1 MDKYEYKLKLDQM
14 KSLTAEGKYE
24 EAAEI
29 ADTINWR
36 KIKNINALVKVGE
49 IYEKVGRY
57 DESKDV
63 LLTAYDKSPIGRM
76 IIYRLAEVAVRT
88 KSFDEAKEYY
98 QEFVEIAPHDNLKYV
113 LKYEISKA
121 QGADIG
127 TLIGILEELKEQEY
141 SEEWAYELAYLY
153 HKAGMSEKCID
164 ACDELILW
172 FGDGPYVE
180 RALELKMLYQPLTKQ
195 QEDKYRTFRQRHDG
209 VVEVRPEDPLES
221 GEIIPEPVQI
231 KDVKMSAERFNTQN
245 LQEELQRSMQE
256 IMNATEKEAVNDTMD
271 NIKKLVEDIPYLQ
284 IPSEKEEEPQEEE
297 VYQHIE
303 TDEEIDNSLKSNF
316 QEMLVDEDGQMSLY
330 MQGGRVAEPQVSGQ
344 MSIEDVLAEWEKTK
358 RAAEAA
364 LQEAE
369 QRKLESAKARALQEA
384 EELLGRLAD
393 VIPMLDSGLTP
404 KDLLDQ
410 KYLSKDGQ
418 PNDSAVSMVTNMN
431 QFLQQEIDRLSDEN
445 AQMDEQLAA
454 VGASPVGDYMANA
467 GVAAEDAAQN
477 VVAAGVQELMAEEEL
492 PEIAMPEGLDDIDN
506 QWEDEDFEELDAEVP
521 QENAASLAEHTAEQT
536 KPEALAEADDTM
548 EAGTSAEDVEAAI
561 LAETARQMAKESV
574 EKKELPEIEL
584 PGDLDL
590 GKEETAEE
598 ILPAI
603 AEPEAFEV
611 PDTIS
616 KLSKELR
623 EIFTYFV
630 PITGMEEQLC
640 QALTGASQH
649 LAKGAT
655 AGTGNMIIQGGSG
668 SGKTVLATSMIKA
681 LQKETGK
688 PNGKIGKIEASVLN
702 QKDVAALLK
711 KVAGGCLIIEK
722 AGDLSRETA
731 LKLSLLL
738 EQDTSGVL
746 VIIEDTKHGIQKA
759 LSRDDGFAAKF
770 SEKINIPIFTS
781 DELVSFAK
789 SYANELGYTIDEM
802 GVLALYNSISNIEHA
817 DRETTL
823 TEVKEIVDKAV
834 AHSEKGGLKKAF
846 SIITSRRYDEDDYI
860 ILREKDFD

>member
-1 MDKYEYKLKLDQM
+1 MPMLKNVKITGGFWKAMEEKNRRVTMDAVYKRFTDTGRFAALRCDKENKNVHFFWDSDVAKWL
-14 KSLTAEGKYE
+14 EG
-24 EAAEI
+24 AA
-29 ADTINWR
+29 N
-36 KIKNINALVKVGE
+36 
-49 IYEKVGRY
+49 
-57 DESKDV
+57 V
-63 LLTAYDKSPIGRM
+63 LER
-76 IIYRLAEVAVRT
+76 E
-88 KSFDEAKEYY
+88 FDPELYK
-98 QEFVEIAPHDNLKYV
+98 
-113 LKYEISKA
+113 KA
-121 QGADIG
+121 
-127 TLIGILEELKEQEY
+127 
-141 SEEWAYELAYLY
+141 
-153 HKAGMSEKCID
+153 
-164 ACDELILW
+164 
-172 FGDGPYVE
+172 E
-180 RALELKMLYQPLTKQ
+180 RAI
-195 QEDKYRTFRQRHDG
+195 
-209 VVEVRPEDPLES
+209 S
-221 GEIIPEPVQI
+221 
-231 KDVKMSAERFNTQN
+231 
-245 LQEELQRSMQE
+245 
-256 IMNATEKEAVNDTMD
+256 
-271 NIKKLVEDIPYLQ
+271 DI
-284 IPSEKEEEPQEEE
+284 
-297 VYQHIE
+297 
-303 TDEEIDNSLKSNF
+303 
-316 QEMLVDEDGQMSLY
+316 
-330 MQGGRVAEPQVSGQ
+330 
-344 MSIEDVLAEWEKTK
+344 
-358 RAAEAA
+358 
-364 LQEAE
+364 
-369 QRKLESAKARALQEA
+369 
-384 EELLGRLAD
+384 
-393 VIPMLDSGLTP
+393 
-404 KDLLDQ
+404 
-410 KYLSKDGQ
+410 
-418 PNDSAVSMVTNMN
+418 
-431 QFLQQEIDRLSDEN
+431 
-445 AQMDEQLAA
+445 
-454 VGASPVGDYMANA
+454 
-467 GVAAEDAAQN
+467 
-477 VVAAGVQELMAEEEL
+477 
-492 PEIAMPEGLDDIDN
+492 IDN

-574 EKKELPEIEL
+574 EKEELPEIEL

-603 AEPEAFEV
+603 VEPEAFEV

-649 LAKGAT
+649 LTKGTT

-722 AGDLSRETA
+722 AGDLSRE
-731 LKLSLLL
+731 
-738 EQDTSGVL
+738 TSGVL

>member
-1 MDKYEYKLKLDQM
+1 MLNKKNQTIVKTVSYILLIIIAIYCVFPFIWMVISAFKPKDEIRTAIPSFVIHAPTLENFKKVLFQAGFINYIKNSFIVSVIACGLSMVIAVMAGYALSRYYKQKLVKVSNFAMMLSQM
-14 KSLTAEGKYE
+14 IPGVLLLVPLYMIMQKFHILETYLCLILAYTTFVIPLCTFMMSSFFDTVPMALE

-404 KDLLDQ
+404 KDLLGQ
-410 KYLSKDGQ
+410 K
-418 PNDSAVSMVTNMN
+418 
-431 QFLQQEIDRLSDEN
+431 
-445 AQMDEQLAA
+445 
-454 VGASPVGDYMANA
+454 
-467 GVAAEDAAQN
+467 
-477 VVAAGVQELMAEEEL
+477 
-492 PEIAMPEGLDDIDN
+492 
-506 QWEDEDFEELDAEVP
+506 
-521 QENAASLAEHTAEQT
+521 
-536 KPEALAEADDTM
+536 
-548 EAGTSAEDVEAAI
+548 
-561 LAETARQMAKESV
+561 
-574 EKKELPEIEL
+574 
-584 PGDLDL
+584 
-590 GKEETAEE
+590 
-598 ILPAI
+598 
-603 AEPEAFEV
+603 
-611 PDTIS
+611 
-616 KLSKELR
+616 
-623 EIFTYFV
+623 
-630 PITGMEEQLC
+630 
-640 QALTGASQH
+640 
-649 LAKGAT
+649 
-655 AGTGNMIIQGGSG
+655 
-668 SGKTVLATSMIKA
+668 
-681 LQKETGK
+681 
-688 PNGKIGKIEASVLN
+688 
-702 QKDVAALLK
+702 
-711 KVAGGCLIIEK
+711 
-722 AGDLSRETA
+722 
-731 LKLSLLL
+731 
-738 EQDTSGVL
+738 
-746 VIIEDTKHGIQKA
+746 
-759 LSRDDGFAAKF
+759 
-770 SEKINIPIFTS
+770 
-781 DELVSFAK
+781 
-789 SYANELGYTIDEM
+789 
-802 GVLALYNSISNIEHA
+802 
-817 DRETTL
+817 
-823 TEVKEIVDKAV
+823 
-834 AHSEKGGLKKAF
+834 
-846 SIITSRRYDEDDYI
+846 
-860 ILREKDFD
+860 